1 MHCTPLPVGVPGSF
15 AFSWLRCSALGG
27 LMVITSWA
35 VLSGGPELCHG
46 FVFEENYK
54 SWKIRAYEERPSHV
68 STYDLTI
75 KRAWLYFYFILFLFY
90 FILFYFYFK
99 LLTV

>member
-1 MHCTPLPVGVPGSF
+1 MHCAPLPVGVPGF

-27 LMVITSWA
+27 LMLITSWA

-46 FVFEENYK
+46 SVFEENYK
-54 SWKIRAYEERPSHV
+54 PWKIRAYEERPSHV

-75 KRAWLYFYFILFLFY
+75 KRVWLY
-90 FILFYFYFK
+90 FYFYFK